1 MKKVIKKPASKMQD
15 GGKVKIK
22 VKIKP
27 DRKQAR
33 EDKDKMS
40 LQRNPLQDERLRQLD
55 KSIKDAGFKA
65 KEMKKGGAIKKAK
78 SGGSFPDLNKDGKIT
93 KADVL
98 VGRGVIKAK
107 KGKTVKKA
115 QLGGLLDKLAG
126 GIGKKAG
133 GFSRIKD
140 MFGNSGFGGRGLMG
154 AMSGLLAKRKK
165 QATTQ
170 APQQTPAPA
179 AMKKGGKL
187 KKQAA
192 VAIAMKKA
200 GKTPKT
206 MKSGGKMK
214 KCAYGC
220 K

>member
-1 MKKVIKKPASKMQD
+1 MKKVVKKPAAKMQD

-40 LQRNPLQDERLRQLD
+40 L
-55 KSIKDAGFKA
+55 IKDSEMSLK
-65 KEMKKGGAIKKAK
+65 KPSMKKGGAVKKAK
-78 SGGSFPDLNKDGKIT
+78 SGGSFPDLNKDGKVT

-107 KGKTVKKA
+107 KGKSVKKA
-115 QLGGLLDKLAG
+115 QLGGLVDKLAG
-126 GIGKKAG
+126 GLGKKAG
-133 GFSRIKD
+133 GFSGIKD
-140 MFGNSGFGGRGLMG
+140 MFGNSGFRGRGLMG
-154 AMSGLLAKRKK
+154 AIGGLLARRKNK
-165 QATTQ
+165 QAGA
-170 APQQTPAPA
+170 APASSAATQTPAPA
-179 AMKKGGKL
+179 AQPAMKKGGKL

-200 GKTPKT
+200 GKKPKT
-206 MKSGGKMK
+206 MKSGGKMG
-214 KCAYGC
+214 KCRYGC
-220 K
+220 N